1 LPDQYTRSR
10 LDVLVDQLR
19 DWHLLLILDT
29 CEHLPGWPHG
39 VPLGPRRDCLMRN
52 TPVPVLISSTS
63 IRSPVR

>member
-39 VPLGPRRDCLMRN
+39 VPLGPR
-52 TPVPVLISSTS
+52 
-63 IRSPVR
+63 